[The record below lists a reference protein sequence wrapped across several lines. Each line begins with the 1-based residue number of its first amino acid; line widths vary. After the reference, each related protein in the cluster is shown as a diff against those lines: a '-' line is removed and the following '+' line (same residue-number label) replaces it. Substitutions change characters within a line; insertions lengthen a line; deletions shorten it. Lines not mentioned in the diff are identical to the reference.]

1 MCITKIEKDMK
12 RILLIATLILV
23 TIAGVKAQDVF
34 TSFSARIG
42 NLSVNYNNSQVSDL
56 LYQHYGVPVNTLNSL
71 YNSYDRNWGDVTMAL
86 EMSNH
91 FNIPVSRIHTC
102 YAKNKGKGWGVIAK
116 DLNIKPGSYK
126 FKRLKSSMSKKETYW
141 QGVYRDYST
150 NRNSNIARKG
160 KVKMKETLYSD
171 FSNSKGSH
179 HNDMPG
185 NKNKQK
191 SNKNK
196 GNKK

>member
-1 MCITKIEKDMK
+1 MK

-42 NLSVNYNNSQVSDL
+42 NLSVNYNNAQVSDL

-116 DLNIKPGSYK
+116 DLNINA
-126 FKRLKSSMSKKETYW
+126 TII
-141 QGVYRDYST
+141 ST
-150 NRNSNIARKG
+150 VEGR
-160 KVKMKETLYSD
+160 KVKASD
-171 FSNSKGSH
+171 RVRYKLSSFYGVPEEELFSG
-179 HNDMPG
+179 DRYAI
-185 NKNKQK
+185 
-191 SNKNK
+191 
-196 GNKK
+196 